1 MTPETIPH
9 PRIVQKIHFKAV
21 EACWTWTG
29 GDSGNGYGKVRFQ
42 GKMHMAH
49 RLIYTLLIGE
59 IPEGMVLDHLC
70 RNRRCVNPHH
80 LEPVTVKENTHR
92 GEAKLFGQPTV
103 KQEKMASELYDEVS
117 AKLQAKA
124 TIIEKIG
131 CAFAF
136 YVAAAIVEGVESGQ
150 LSLTR

>member
-1 MTPETIPH
+1 
-9 PRIVQKIHFKAV
+9 
-21 EACWTWTG
+21 
-29 GDSGNGYGKVRFQ
+29 
-42 GKMHMAH
+42 MHMAH
-49 RLIYTLLIGE
+49 RLIYTMLIGE

-92 GEAKLFGQPTV
+92 GEAKLFGQPVV
-103 KQEKMASELYDEVS
+103 KQEKMASEVYDEVS
-117 AKLQAKA
+117 AKLATKA

-131 CAFAF
+131 VACAF
-136 YVAAAIVEGVESGQ
+136 YIAAAIVEGVESGH